1 MRTSTEPMSQR
12 PPSGLQIAWRGL
24 RLLPDLLRAGPAG
37 RFTAGDLLE
46 RTARRRGEAPFV
58 RHEGGVSSYA
68 EANALANRVANWAAA
83 RGLGRG
89 SVVGLLMENR
99 PEYLATWL
107 GLAKVGAVTA
117 LLNTQLRG
125 EALAHSLRAAGC
137 EQAIVGAECGD
148 AWASLGPGARE
159 VESFWMRD
167 PDGEAPAPPEGAT
180 SLDAELARS
189 SAENPPRR
197 VRADL
202 RSGDPL
208 FFIYTSG
215 TTGLP
220 KAARLSHARFL
231 GGGIYAMLAGLHQGD
246 VLYCPLPLYHTVGGV
261 MCVDAVLR
269 SGATLALA
277 RRFSA
282 SRFWDDVTRYGATA
296 FQYVGELCRYLVNQP
311 PHPLERRHALR
322 FALGNGLRPDVWKA
336 FQERFAV
343 PRIVEFYGATESN
356 VAMVNLQGRTGSV
369 GKAPPGLKIALVRF
383 DVAHGEVVRGA
394 DGRCQRCAVGEPGEL
409 LGRISEGRS
418 LAGRFEGYT
427 SREATEQ
434 KILRDVFEAGDAW
447 FRTGD
452 LLSRD
457 ADGFYYFVDRIGD
470 TFRWKGEN
478 VSTQEVAEAV
488 TAQAGVELCA
498 VYGVEVPGAEGRAGM
513 AAVVLEPGASFDGEA
528 LFAGLAAALPPYAR
542 PAFVRIQA
550 APELTGTFKLRK
562 VDLQKQGFDPEAS
575 ADPILYRDDARRAYL
590 PVDCD
595 IVSRIERGELRF

>member
-1 MRTSTEPMSQR
+1 MSER

-24 RLLPDLLRAGPAG
+24 RLLPDLLRSGPTG

-46 RTARRRGEAPFV
+46 RTARRRGDAPFV
-58 RHEGGVSSYA
+58 RHEDRVLSYA
-68 EANALANRVANWAAA
+68 ETNALANRVAHRARA

-125 EALAHSLRAAGC
+125 EALAHSLRTAGC
-137 EQAIVGAECGD
+137 AQAIVGAECGD
-148 AWASLGPGARE
+148 AWASLGAAAPE
-159 VESFWMRD
+159 VESLWLRD
-167 PDGEAPAPPEGAT
+167 PGSDAPAPPDGAA
-180 SLDAELARS
+180 SLDAEIARA
-189 SAENPPRR
+189 SADDPPRR

-202 RSGDPL
+202 RAGDPL

-231 GGGIYAMLAGLHQGD
+231 GGGIYALLAGLREDD

-261 MCVDAVLR
+261 MCVNAVLR

-282 SRFWDDVTRYGATA
+282 SRFWDDVARYGATA

-311 PHPLERRHALR
+311 PHPLERSHALR
-322 FALGNGLRPDVWKA
+322 FALGNGLRPDVWTA
-336 FQERFAV
+336 FQERFGV
-343 PRIVEFYGATESN
+343 PRMVEFYGATESN
-356 VAMVNLQGRTGSV
+356 VAMVNLQGRPGSV

-383 DVAHGEVVRGA
+383 DVARDEVVRGP
-394 DGRCQRCAVGEPGEL
+394 DGRCERCGVGEPGEL
-409 LGRISEGRS
+409 LCRISEGRS

-427 SREATEQ
+427 SREATEK
-434 KILRDVFEAGDAW
+434 KILRDVFEEGDAW

-478 VSTQEVAEAV
+478 VSTQEVAEAM

-498 VYGVEVPGAEGRAGM
+498 VYGVAVPGAEGRAGM
-513 AAVVLEPGASFDGEA
+513 AAVVLEPGASLDGAA
-528 LFAGLAAALPPYAR
+528 LFEGLEAALPAYAR

-550 APELTGTFKLRK
+550 APEMTGTFKLRK
-562 VDLQKQGFDPEAS
+562 VELQKQGFDPDAS
-575 ADPILYRDDARRAYL
+575 ADPVWYRDDSRRAYL
-590 PVDCD
+590 RLDCD
-595 IVSRIERGELRF
+595 IVSRIERGELHF